1 MIPDRKGDWNM
12 KILLIEDDKNLC
24 DTLRFSLEKE
34 FHEVDICHDV
44 RDGLD
49 LFLQDA
55 YDLVLLDRML
65 PTMNGLLVLKK
76 AREHGIR
83 TPVILV
89 TALGELYDRIEGL
102 DGGADDYLVKPF
114 AFEELSARIRSLGRR
129 TGRYEEHELLS
140 CGDIRYD
147 TELRQL
153 SGPVDTLLLSGREGR
168 LLEVFLRD
176 AGKPLRRMVLLSRV
190 WGVDAEVEDGNLDT
204 YVHFLRRHLSQVGS
218 HLQIRTV
225 RGVGYLL
232 EDIS

>member
-1 MIPDRKGDWNM
+1 M

-24 DTLRFSLEKE
+24 DTLKFQLEKE
-34 FHEVDICHDV
+34 SHKVDLCHDG

-76 AREHGIR
+76 ARDAGIT

-102 DGGADDYLVKPF
+102 DNGADDYIVKPF
-114 AFEELSARIRSLGRR
+114 AFEELLARIRSLGRR
-129 TGRYEEHELLS
+129 TGKWSENEVLRQ
-140 CGDIRYD
+140 GDISYD
-147 TELRQL
+147 ICLRQL
-153 SGPVDTLLLSGREGR
+153 AGPAGNILLSGREGR

-176 AGKPLRRMVLLSRV
+176 TGTTLRRMVILSRV
-190 WGVDAEVEDGNLDT
+190 WGADAEVEEGNLDT
-204 YVHFLRRHLSQVGS
+204 YVHFLRKRLLYVGS
-218 HLQIRTV
+218 TLSLTTV
-225 RGVGYLL
+225 RGVGYRL
-232 EDIS
+232 ESPDAAG